1 MRTAASAA
9 NFNLRVRS
17 VLLAA
22 TAILWVTSARV
33 GIAQSVP
40 YQRTF
45 AQSPAVVEKQVK
57 QMQSSSAGHLPA
69 LEGFAVSGDRPLD
82 RFQRGYYQCT
92 AQVSS
97 IPTGGS
103 MVRVNATITA
113 WYTDPLTGKS
123 GYQALPSNGRLEA
136 DFLDRLQEALGDQG
150 SPMGATPQPN
160 LPPSASRSPS
170 NPPAAARTP
179 PPHAST
185 SAGSRPPTASPFK
198 LGDPLSLD
206 HMSSLATQ
214 KAVIDRRTEE
224 QSKEVKGLEEIL
236 HNQAHPANLV
246 AVKKTDTPVL
256 ANPIENAKV
265 LFLAAAE
272 DEFELLDANSNWVHV
287 RISGLSR
294 GWIRRSSLEM
304 PGADPGPE
312 PAQAQ
317 AESEPAR
324 TDTQPFKVQN
334 EQVATFPGNWIPL
347 AGKTVRIVT
356 VQKSADNP
364 ATTGPEAK
372 LAFAKSVFD
381 REYADLIRT
390 SSTVV
395 GVVVIFDSDDGG
407 MIAATV
413 PTLRQWKAGALSDEA
428 LWRRCLFDPREA
440 FALAAN
446 P

>member
-1 MRTAASAA
+1 
-9 NFNLRVRS
+9 VRS
-17 VLLAA
+17 VASTASLNLRARSAILAA
-22 TAILWVTSARV
+22 AAILSVAFVRV
-33 GIAQSVP
+33 SNAQSVP
-40 YQRTF
+40 YQRAF
-45 AQSPAVVEKQVK
+45 SQSPALVEKQVK

-82 RFQRGYYQCT
+82 RFHRGYYQCT

-97 IPTGGS
+97 TPSGGS

-113 WYTDPLTGKS
+113 WYADPLTGKS
-123 GYQALPSNGRLEA
+123 GYQVLPSNGRLEG
-136 DFLDRLQEALGDQG
+136 DFLDRLQEALGDHG
-150 SPMGATPQPN
+150 SPAGAAPRSNSPPSNSRNQPNPPGAT
-160 LPPSASRSPS
+160 LPS
-170 NPPAAARTP
+170 
-179 PPHAST
+179 PPHAAA
-185 SAGSRPPTASPFK
+185 SAGSKLPPGSPFN

-206 HMSSLATQ
+206 HMSSLATK
-214 KAVIDRRTEE
+214 KAVIDRRAEE

-236 HNQAHPANLV
+236 RNQAHPANLV
-246 AVKKTDTPVL
+246 AVKKANTPVL
-256 ANPIENAKV
+256 VNPIENAKV

-272 DEFELLDANSNWVHV
+272 DEFEMLDANPNWVHV

-304 PGADPGPE
+304 PGPDPVPE
-312 PAQAQ
+312 PLATP
-317 AESEPAR
+317 AESEPAQR
-324 TDTQPFKVQN
+324 DTQPFRMQN
-334 EQVATFPGNWIPL
+334 EQVATFPGNWAPL

-356 VQKSADNP
+356 VQKGVDNP
-364 ATTGPEAK
+364 TTTGPEAK

-381 REYADLIRT
+381 REYSDLIRT
-390 SSTVV
+390 SSSVA
-395 GVVVIFDSDDGG
+395 GVVLIFDAEDGG

-440 FALAAN
+440 FSLAAS